1 MENKITRES
10 FMKEFAG
17 ILNMLKEHEFLMYSD
32 KDEFERKRKTAY
44 EAFVRLLKNKT
55 GMDLPVQPQAVNLY
69 GVKTASI
76 DSAKRVLR
84 TACRYYKTKAGE
96 TNDSDVRVKFEA
108 YAEACDK
115 ATPLL

>member
-1 MENKITRES
+1 MTRES
-10 FMKEFAG
+10 FINAFAG

-32 KDEFERKRKTAY
+32 RNEFERKQKAAY
-44 EAFVRLLKNKT
+44 EAFVTLLKNKT

-76 DSAKRVLR
+76 ESAKRVLR
-84 TACRYYKTKAGE
+84 TACRYYKTKAVEAGDLK
-96 TNDSDVRVKFEA
+96 TRVKFEA
-108 YAEACDK
+108 FAESCDK

>member
-1 MENKITRES
+1 MTRKS
-10 FMKEFAG
+10 FIDEFKG
-17 ILNMLKEHEFLMYSD
+17 IINMLKEHEFLMYSD
-32 KDEFERKRKTAY
+32 RDEFERKEKAAY

-55 GMDLPVQPQAVNLY
+55 GMDIPVQPQAVDLY
-69 GVKTASI
+69 GVKLASI

-84 TACRYYKTKAGE
+84 TACRFYKTKAGE
-96 TNDSDVRVKFEA
+96 TGDSKIRAKFET